1 MFRKFPFKTKIIL
14 AQNIIIL
21 FVVILLGSI
30 YYHKVL
36 STISESMLDDFR
48 IVSDSIVEQLDNHFY
63 VLDKTALQIAANPD
77 IVNSFRKLVGST
89 ESNYF
94 EDEPLENAKIVELL
108 NSYNFKK
115 DGIKRICLYNQY
127 HDFEFTAPD
136 G

>member
-48 IVSDSIVEQLDNHFY
+48 IVSDSIVEQS
-63 VLDKTALQIAANPD
+63 V
-77 IVNSFRKLVGST
+77 
-89 ESNYF
+89 
-94 EDEPLENAKIVELL
+94 
-108 NSYNFKK
+108 SYTHLTLPT
-115 DGIKRICLYNQY
+115 ICSV
-127 HDFEFTAPD
+127 
-136 G
+136 

>member
-115 DGIKRICLYNQY
+115 M
-127 HDFEFTAPD
+127 E
-136 G
+136 